1 MKNEEKFLEL
11 FTPQK
16 SKLWRFCLS
25 ISKTRDNA
33 MDLLQDTIEQA
44 FLHFGELRSEQAFLS
59 FLFTIASRINI
70 RNSKKHQDIYELDE
84 QVIDSLVDRDTS
96 PEDAMDIKILYEC
109 LNSMKYEMKEAII
122 LCEINDLSHQEA
134 AQVQGISLDAFR
146 KRLYRAKNKLREL
159 MLPEEK
165 QIEQHNSINESKEYQ
180 FKQNQLT
187 VKGNEGLR

>member
-1 MKNEEKFLEL
+1 MKNEEKFMEL

-109 LNSMKYEMKEAII
+109 LNSMKYEQKEAII